1 MPRVQRRAAASYTQ
15 EFFKNRGISPVLHD
29 SPHSPPSATASHPR
43 SVGNG
48 HTQACG
54 RFECSRPRTRL
65 YPAVSMVP
73 RNGRNACHILS
84 LWCDVVR
91 GRSTE
96 REAASHHGAGSTHRV
111 ERIESTNQIG
121 SHGRVHL
128 SNRIFTAHT
137 NLPVFY
143 YFTVLMFIGF
153 GQKKQTQQIVRSGSL
168 SSSLPTRS
176 MTAT

>member
-1 MPRVQRRAAASYTQ
+1 MHDGDFVVVTYVVLGPCGCPNLNTTRFRGCSGVRRTLRHQ
-15 EFFKNRGISPVLHD
+15 PPPV
-29 SPHSPPSATASHPR
+29 SRSWSKTAVHKLGG
-43 SVGNG
+43 SV
-48 HTQACG
+48 
-54 RFECSRPRTRL
+54 RMLRPRTRP
-65 YPAVSMVP
+65 YPAVSKLV
-73 RNGRNACHILS
+73 RNGCNACYILFVRC

-96 REAASHHGAGSTHRV
+96 REAASHGAGSTHRV

-137 NLPVFY
+137 NSPVFY

-153 GQKKQTQQIVRSGSL
+153 GQKK
-168 SSSLPTRS
+168 
-176 MTAT
+176 

>member
-1 MPRVQRRAAASYTQ
+1 MSAA
-15 EFFKNRGISPVLHD
+15 L
-29 SPHSPPSATASHPR
+29 SATSRRQSAA
-43 SVGNG
+43 VGQKRPYTSLG
-48 HTQACG
+48 G
-54 RFECSRPRTRL
+54 RFECS
-65 YPAVSMVP
+65 
-73 RNGRNACHILS
+73 GRGHGRIQPFLHWSETATTHATSS

-96 REAASHHGAGSTHRV
+96 REAASHGVGSTHRV

-153 GQKKQTQQIVRSGSL
+153 GKIKQTQQIVRSGSL

-176 MTAT
+176 MAATSSACVTAVQNASYLRSQLRREI

>member
-1 MPRVQRRAAASYTQ
+1 MTRRTLRRQPRPAIRGRSETAINKHATDSNAPGRGHGCTQ
-15 EFFKNRGISPVLHD
+15 PF
-29 SPHSPPSATASHPR
+29 
-43 SVGNG
+43 
-48 HTQACG
+48 
-54 RFECSRPRTRL
+54 
-65 YPAVSMVP
+65 
-73 RNGRNACHILS
+73 
-84 LWCDVVR
+84 LWCTETAITHATSYLCGAMWCGD

-111 ERIESTNQIG
+111 ERIEPTNQIG

-128 SNRIFTAHT
+128 PNRIFTAHT

-153 GQKKQTQQIVRSGSL
+153 GQKKQSQQIVRSGSL

-176 MTAT
+176 MAATSSACVTAVQNASYLRSQLRREI

>member
-1 MPRVQRRAAASYTQ
+1 M
-15 EFFKNRGISPVLHD
+15 HD

-48 HTQACG
+48 HTQACD

-96 REAASHHGAGSTHRV
+96 REAASHHGAGSRAGSTHRV

-143 YFTVLMFIGF
+143 YKVSIDYRASYERTSDANASCWTLMPLRPRLDCFPGVCTHIDCAVPTV
-153 GQKKQTQQIVRSGSL
+153 
-168 SSSLPTRS
+168 
-176 MTAT
+176 